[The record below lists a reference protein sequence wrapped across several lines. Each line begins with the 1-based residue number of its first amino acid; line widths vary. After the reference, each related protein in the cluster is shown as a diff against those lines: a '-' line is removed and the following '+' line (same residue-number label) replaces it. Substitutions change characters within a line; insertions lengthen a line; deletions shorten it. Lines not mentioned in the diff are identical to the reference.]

1 MIFGQR
7 FRRFKRSQQGT
18 PETSKGW
25 NPKAIDL
32 TTDVEDWSK
41 LHEAERNVLLRLGA
55 LVRAGEGVTPDLV
68 PLLTLMTDSDQLE
81 AELHLTSFI
90 WEESKH
96 DEIFRRFFGEV
107 ACEDCDRPS
116 LEPPSLA
123 RIVRTELPAALER
136 LRHDESPEARAEA
149 SVTWNM
155 IVVGVLAETGYD
167 SWLAALESRE
177 VMPGMRYAASCL
189 QRDSFDLVE
198 YGMFQLTRLLAL
210 HGEPIWEA
218 INRRATCLQDIAAG
232 AVTEAL
238 GDESLPLFGLA
249 PSRVAAEA
257 VDRLR
262 SRLNRIKGNATG
274 AL

>member
-18 PETSKGW
+18 PESSKGW

-32 TTDVEDWSK
+32 TTDVEDWSQ
-41 LHEAERNVLLRLGA
+41 LQDAERNVLLRLSA

-68 PLLTLMTDSDQLE
+68 PLLSLMTDSDQLE

-96 DEIFRRFFGEV
+96 DEIFRRFFQEV
-107 ACEDCDRPS
+107 ACDDCERPS
-116 LEPPSLA
+116 LEPPSLS
-123 RIVRTELPAALER
+123 RLVRTELPAALER

-149 SVTWNM
+149 AVTWNM
-155 IVVGVLAETGYD
+155 IVVGVLAETGYS
-167 SWLAALESRE
+167 SWLAALERRG

-189 QRDSFDLVE
+189 QRDSTDLVE
-198 YGMFQLTRLLAL
+198 YGMLQLTRLLAV
-210 HGEPIWEA
+210 HGESIWDA
-218 INRRATCLQDIAAG
+218 INRRASGLKSVAAG

-238 GDESLPLFGLA
+238 GDEALPLFGLA
-249 PSRVAAEA
+249 PGRVASEA
-257 VDRLR
+257 V
-262 SRLNRIKGNATG
+262 SRLETRLGRIKDEASPRH
-274 AL
+274 